1 MKESPTFHIVHAGMQ
16 KTASKTLTASL
27 GKKQLNY
34 ENNIFALEILG
45 FNVSDVPEL
54 LENNINV
61 WYDHLVKNEKSIQD
75 VIKSYNQDNFHACV
89 DLPGLLI
96 QTFLYFILQTR
107 KFVFIKLLKPFS
119 GNAHWRELYK
129 IWIIAK

>member
-1 MKESPTFHIVHAGMQ
+1 M
-16 KTASKTLTASL
+16 
-27 GKKQLNY
+27 
-34 ENNIFALEILG
+34 
-45 FNVSDVPEL
+45 
-54 LENNINV
+54 

-119 GNAHWRELYK
+119 GNAHWRELYQNMDYCK
-129 IWIIAK
+129 VILTIRDSEEIWYSSFYKFFKLMPRLYGLPGGRVFINLDKNF